1 MRHRDLEFS
10 SKVGAKVK
18 LERTKQGLS
27 QEKLAELSDIS
38 PNHIGNIERAESSP
52 TIELLKKVADGLGIS
67 IVDLVN
73 VS

>member
-1 MRHRDLEFS
+1 MGHRDLEFS

-27 QEKLAELSDIS
+27 QEKLAELSDTS

>member
-1 MRHRDLEFS
+1 MKKRKLEFS
-10 SKVGAKVK
+10 SKVGEKVRQ
-18 LERTKQGLS
+18 ERTKRGLS

-38 PNHIGNIERAESSP
+38 PNHVGNIERVKSSP
-52 TIELLKKVADGLGIS
+52 TIELLKKVANGLGVS

>member
-1 MRHRDLEFS
+1 MGHRDLEFS